1 MNFAF
6 ISGGPC
12 RNMVLWSRRAF
23 SCDSHILTNL
33 MCRYVLPN
41 HHLFT
46 VAERSPSNVAQ
57 LLGLFS
63 HGGVPPVLRRR
74 AGELTEVIKA
84 TVERVTSS
92 GLTVEAVTDAVD
104 VKTADSAASTEVIIV
119 EKIPKSKLWGS
130 AEVSVLQRASSSS
143 LFGPR
148 STVVH
153 EGSSYSTSQS
163 SLFGA
168 ASSHSSPQ
176 VSRLTH
182 SHAFVIRKP
191 CLELGSNSF
200 F

>member
-1 MNFAF
+1 MA
-6 ISGGPC
+6 
-12 RNMVLWSRRAF
+12 
-23 SCDSHILTNL
+23 HILTNL
-33 MCRYVLPN
+33 VCRYVLPN

-63 HGGVPPVLRRR
+63 HGAVPPVLRRR

-92 GLTVEAVTDAVD
+92 GLTVEAITDAVD
-104 VKTADSAASTEVIIV
+104 VKTANSAASTEITIV

-130 AEVSVLQRASSSS
+130 TKVSSSSVLQRASSSS

-168 ASSHSSPQ
+168 VSSHSPPQ

-191 CLELGSNSF
+191 CLELGTNSLF
-200 F
+200 

>member
-1 MNFAF
+1 VA
-6 ISGGPC
+6 
-12 RNMVLWSRRAF
+12 
-23 SCDSHILTNL
+23 HILTNL
-33 MCRYVLPN
+33 VCRYVLPN

-63 HGGVPPVLRRR
+63 HGAVPPVLRRR

-92 GLTVEAVTDAVD
+92 GLTVEAITDAVD
-104 VKTADSAASTEVIIV
+104 VKTANSAASTEIIIV

-130 AEVSVLQRASSSS
+130 TKVSSSSVLQRASSSS

-168 ASSHSSPQ
+168 VSSHSPPQ

-191 CLELGSNSF
+191 CLELGTNSF